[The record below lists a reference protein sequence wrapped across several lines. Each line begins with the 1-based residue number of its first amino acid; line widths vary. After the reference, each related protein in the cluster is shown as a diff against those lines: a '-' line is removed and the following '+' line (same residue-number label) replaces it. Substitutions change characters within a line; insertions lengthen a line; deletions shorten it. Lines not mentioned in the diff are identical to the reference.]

1 MKRNEISIF
10 DIGDMSVG
18 ISSLEIVRA
27 ELNQD
32 FIDFMKEQGTFG
44 EFRKKFQL
52 LISEFMEAEIC
63 YDNYMVEDEDWMKE
77 NLK

>member
-44 EFRKKFQL
+44 EFRKKFQA
-52 LISEFMEAEIC
+52 LISEFMEAEIG